1 MPVGLLL
8 PVLVLVGVLV
18 VSLVVLRFD
27 LRRQRLQARVQTL
40 AALGGGAD
48 SAAESRQSIRL
59 PQRRGARFYG
69 FVSWALG
76 LPADLKAVQLIP
88 TWVVCVI
95 GILAAIAGTVIGRLY
110 FSLPLA
116 ALGGIVTGLL
126 VARAIFRWQFGR
138 YFSKLRQQLP
148 DAIELLVS
156 TTSAGLPASDGFRA
170 IAREMPEPTSGEFRR
185 IAEEMALGVS
195 VDEALRTM
203 HHRTRV
209 PEYAILAV
217 TLAVQSRSGGRL
229 VETVSTLA
237 ETIRQRMAI
246 ADRAKA
252 LAGEAKLSATILG
265 ILPVFAGV
273 LMSVIQPGFLQPLF
287 FDPRGNMLLLFGIV
301 TLALG
306 ILTMR
311 QMIRGAT
318 RE

>member
-8 PVLVLVGVLV
+8 PVLVLVGVLLT
-18 VSLVVLRFD
+18 SLLVLRVD
-27 LRRQRLQARVQTL
+27 LRRQRLQARVEAL
-40 AALGGGAD
+40 AALGGEPE
-48 SAAESRQSIRL
+48 SAAEWRHSIRL

-76 LPADLKAVQLIP
+76 LPADLNAVKIVP

-95 GILAAIAGTVIGRLY
+95 GILAAIADTAIGRLY
-110 FSLPLA
+110 FSLPIA
-116 ALGGIVTGLL
+116 ALGGIVTGLV

-138 YFSKLRQQLP
+138 YVSKLSRQLP

-156 TTSAGLPASDGFRA
+156 TTSAGLPASEGFRA
-170 IAREMPEPTSGEFRR
+170 ITREMPEPTSSEFRR
-185 IAEEMALGVS
+185 IVEEMALGVP
-195 VDEALRTM
+195 VDETLRSL

-237 ETIRQRMAI
+237 ETIRQRMALV
-246 ADRAKA
+246 ARARA
-252 LAGEAKLSATILG
+252 LAAEAKLSATVLG
-265 ILPVFAGV
+265 ILPIFAGAM
-273 LMSVIQPGFLQPLF
+273 MSVIQPGFLRPLF
-287 FDPRGNMLLLFGIV
+287 FDPRGNKLLLIAIV

-318 RE
+318 SE